1 MHFYP
6 QVIPIVDYSNLN
18 DEALIL
24 LITRA
29 QPKALQELYHRYHR
43 LVFSLALNLVGDR
56 AAAEEI
62 TLDVFLKVWHKVDT
76 YRPERAKVSSWLTT
90 IARHRAIDV
99 LRQQRTRLNGHR
111 VGWNDQLW
119 HIPSTRHNPEEV
131 TGLALRR
138 ERIHQAVAQ
147 LPPEQQE
154 ALSLAYFNGYTHRE
168 IAEKL
173 ATPLGTIKT
182 RLRLALQ
189 KLREIL
195 DDEKLD

>member
-1 MHFYP
+1 M
-6 QVIPIVDYSNLN
+6 DYSKLN

-29 QPKALQELYHRYHR
+29 QPQALQELYHRYHR

-56 AAAEEI
+56 ALAEEI

-76 YRPERAKVSSWLTT
+76 YRPERARVSSWLTT
-90 IARHRAIDV
+90 IARNQAIDV

-111 VGWNDQLW
+111 VGWNDQLVQL
-119 HIPSTRHNPEEV
+119 PSNHHTPEEAA
-131 TGLALRR
+131 GLTLRR
-138 ERIHQAVAQ
+138 EQIRRAVAQ
-147 LPPEQQE
+147 LPPDQQE
-154 ALSLAYFNGYTHRE
+154 ALALAFFSGYTHRE
-168 IAEKL
+168 IAEML

-189 KLREIL
+189 KLRQIL
-195 DDEKLD
+195 EDEKLG